1 MEEGR
6 EEAATEGCRYAHGM
20 SIRPPTEEDP
30 VPDNSDS
37 PIPTSITLETIE
49 QARDRIAPYVHWTPV
64 FTSETLSGLTG
75 TRLHLKA
82 ENLQKTGAFKA
93 RGAVNAVAQLT
104 PEQGAAGVVTF
115 SAGNHGQ
122 GLAYAARQFGVACT
136 VFMTESA
143 VPTKVAAI
151 QGYGA
156 TTRQFPTI
164 QEAIAEMTQMQDR
177 TGATFISPFANEAV
191 IAGQATIGL
200 ELLEQVE
207 DLEQIVVPVGGG
219 GMLSGVALVMKL
231 LRPDVRIIGVEP
243 VGAPTMTRAL
253 EAGIPVTLDSVDTFA
268 DGLTAPYTGE
278 LNLAIARELVDDVV
292 LVTDDEIATALRLI
306 LDRTKLL
313 VEGAASAGVAALL
326 TGKAGVPTGA
336 VTVAVLSGGN
346 IDLGR
351 LKGVL

>member
-1 MEEGR
+1 LLSEEK
-6 EEAATEGCRYAHGM
+6 
-20 SIRPPTEEDP
+20 P
-30 VPDNSDS
+30 VPEHSDS

-64 FTSETLSGLTG
+64 FPSATLSAATG
-75 TRLHLKA
+75 TRLFLKA

-104 PEQGAAGVVTF
+104 PEQRSAGVLTF

-122 GLAYAARQFGVACT
+122 GLAYAARQFGVSCT

-164 QEAIAEMTQMQDR
+164 QQAMAEMERVQEQ
-177 TGATFISPFANEAV
+177 TGATFISPFADEAV

-200 ELLEQVE
+200 EVLEQVE
-207 DLEQIVVPVGGG
+207 DLEQIVIPVGGG
-219 GMLSGVALVMKL
+219 GMLSGVALAMKM
-231 LRPDVRIIGVEP
+231 LRPEVRIVGVEP

-253 EAGIPVTLDSVDTFA
+253 EAGKPVMLESVDTFA

-278 LNLAIARELVDDVV
+278 LNLAIARELVDDIV

-306 LDRTKLL
+306 LDRAKLL
-313 VEGAASAGVAALL
+313 VEGAAAAGVAALL
-326 TGKAGVPTGA
+326 TGKAGVDTGA
-336 VTVAVLSGGN
+336 VTVAILSGGN
-346 IDLGR
+346 IDLVR
-351 LKGVL
+351 LKGIL